1 MEYLIFILFLLA
13 FFWILQFVQLMLLSN
28 EDFVGR
34 HDKILW
40 VVIFICV
47 FPLAPFAF
55 VMYKIARLSMN
66 ERD

>member
-55 VMYKIARLSMN
+55 VMYKIGRLSMN